1 MLCYMFVLR
10 GTLLTQSQSWRQP
23 QAFQGSQT
31 KLERHFQSEQHTL
44 CPCLD
49 RKKKKEIKLSE
60 RVDMQ
65 ISSELAHGSQ
75 WHRDSGNGAWRT
87 RENDSQ

>member
-1 MLCYMFVLR
+1 MFVLR

-44 CPCLD
+44 CPCLE
-49 RKKKKEIKLSE
+49 KKKGNIKLSE
-60 RVDMQ
+60 RVDMY
-65 ISSELAHGSQ
+65 
-75 WHRDSGNGAWRT
+75 GA
-87 RENDSQ
+87 NFI